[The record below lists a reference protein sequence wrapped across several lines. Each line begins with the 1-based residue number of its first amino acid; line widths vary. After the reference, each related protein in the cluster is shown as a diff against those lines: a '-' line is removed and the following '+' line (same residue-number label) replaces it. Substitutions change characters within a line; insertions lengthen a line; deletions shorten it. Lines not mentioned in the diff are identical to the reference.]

1 MIRSCATRPSR
12 PRAPNLPNRITKEK
26 ARVKERAREKSP
38 EMTKLTMKMM
48 KLMMRNARS
57 IITSRPRVKAKER
70 VEVSSLL
77 LVRYC
82 SL

>member
-12 PRAPNLPNRITKEK
+12 PRAPNLPNRTTKEK

-38 EMTKLTMKMM
+38 EMTMKMM

>member
-38 EMTKLTMKMM
+38 EMTMKMM

-77 LVRYC
+77 RVRYC
-82 SL
+82 SM